1 MEWIPKMSSRT
12 FIVLRTIGGLRPC
25 SFAFS
30 MFAFRGAR
38 PEAEAGSQWSELSLG
53 VCDDRR

>member
-12 FIVLRTIGGLRPC
+12 FIVLWTIGGLRPC

-30 MFAFRGAR
+30 MFAFRSAR